1 MIQTK
6 NGRYVRQNTPCVE
19 MDVSKDTSYHTFCL
33 LAADKLKLEGVR
45 SKELEPCLF
54 KMNGS
59 MVLDDDITLKG
70 CNKPWTIGR
79 YLLLLKKSAQNVKFG
94 IGIVE
99 MQVSTDDNDNNSHE
113 EVCNYSLSV

>member
-6 NGRYVRQNTPCVE
+6 KGRYVRENTPCVE
-19 MDVSKDTSYHTFCL
+19 MDVSKDASYSIFCS
-33 LAADKLKLEGVR
+33 LAANKLKLEG
-45 SKELEPCLF
+45 SHKKELEPCLF

-59 MVLDDDITLKG
+59 IVFDDDITLKG
-70 CNKPWTIGR
+70 CDKPWTIGR

-99 MQVSTDDNDNNSHE
+99 MEISTDDNDTHD
-113 EVCNYSLSV
+113 EVCNYSLFN

>member
-1 MIQTK
+1 MFSFKLYILQISVVPMIQTK
-6 NGRYVRQNTPCVE
+6 KGRYVRQNTPCVE

-59 MVLDDDITLKG
+59 MVLDDDITLKE

-79 YLLLLKKSAQNVKFG
+79 YLLRNQLRMSNLVLALLK
-94 IGIVE
+94 
-99 MQVSTDDNDNNSHE
+99 T
-113 EVCNYSLSV
+113 